1 LASLFKKRVM
11 PVACVRLPLSSSH
24 IPEKDLQL
32 IHGFAAPLLRFFFET
47 FGKPLYGCAASLSR
61 SYSPKKKKNFRRCA
75 WLCACFHFFPLL
87 LSSAAK
93 TIYKCYHVS
102 KINSSIMLVLLLGG
116 LFSSSVIKVI
126 GRGVLGSIQLSILKY
141 NYRRL
146 HELRCF
152 GNKKQESPL
161 FMLLFSK
168 TKS

>member
-1 LASLFKKRVM
+1 
-11 PVACVRLPLSSSH
+11 
-24 IPEKDLQL
+24 
-32 IHGFAAPLLRFFFET
+32 
-47 FGKPLYGCAASLSR
+47 
-61 SYSPKKKKNFRRCA
+61 
-75 WLCACFHFFPLL
+75 
-87 LSSAAK
+87 
-93 TIYKCYHVS
+93 
-102 KINSSIMLVLLLGG
+102 MLVLLLGG

-146 HELRCF
+146 HELRRF